1 MAMDSY
7 GTGDEDPYYQV
18 LIGHTSDFMSNENIV
33 TRQSCL
39 LLTTF
44 LTCIASL
51 IVFLDRDIPSL

>member
-1 MAMDSY
+1 MAMDSH

-51 IVFLDRDIPSL
+51 IVF